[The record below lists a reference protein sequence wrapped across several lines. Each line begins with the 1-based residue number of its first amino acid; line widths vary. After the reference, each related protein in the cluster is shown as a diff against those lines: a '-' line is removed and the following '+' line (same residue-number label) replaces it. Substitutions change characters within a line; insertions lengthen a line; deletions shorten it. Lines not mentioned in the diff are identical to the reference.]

1 MIDSGLEEQIF
12 LPIPHIHERF
22 FFHVDLSILQFYSR
36 SIHYYKYPL
45 FISIFQCETVQQ
57 ELESYK
63 EKVEELT
70 VDLEILK
77 GEISD
82 KG

>member
-1 MIDSGLEEQIF
+1 M
-12 LPIPHIHERF
+12 
-22 FFHVDLSILQFYSR
+22 
-36 SIHYYKYPL
+36 
-45 FISIFQCETVQQ
+45 QQ

-70 VDLEILK
+70 VDLEILRT
-77 GEISD
+77 EISD

>member
-1 MIDSGLEEQIF
+1 MCFSL
-12 LPIPHIHERF
+12 
-22 FFHVDLSILQFYSR
+22 IL
-36 SIHYYKYPL
+36 L
-45 FISIFQCETVQQ
+45 LFQCEAVQQ

-70 VDLEILK
+70 VDLEILR

-82 KG
+82 KGMFGLLL